1 MHPSAQVGVGSTSRR
16 IKLQNGYVVMQARA
30 FPPGLVAALALALG
44 SMGAQAAVADYKID
58 LDHTYATFAIDHNG
72 ASINRARFDEVSGSV
87 RFDKEAKTGA
97 IDIVVQTASVYSG
110 SKGFD
115 EHLRAPDLFDSAR
128 HPTMRFVSDRLVFDG
143 ERLVEVP
150 GQLTL
155 LGQTHPLTLKAL
167 QFRCYPNT
175 RAKTEACGGDFEA
188 VLDRTLW
195 GMDYLVKAG
204 MPKTVRIGATIEG
217 FKQ

>member
-1 MHPSAQVGVGSTSRR
+1 MMKHAGKGVATLVFPQPSSRKAF
-16 IKLQNGYVVMQARA
+16 IMQARVLPLILA
-30 FPPGLVAALALALG
+30 SITWAAGLSVAH
-44 SMGAQAAVADYKID
+44 AAPTDYKID

-72 ASINRARFDEVSGSV
+72 AAINRARFGEVSGSV
-87 RFDKEAKTGA
+87 RFDKEAKAGT

-115 EHLRAPDLFDSAR
+115 EHLRTADLFDVAK
-128 HPTMRFVSDRLVFDG
+128 HPTMRFVSDHLVFDG

-167 QFRCYPNT
+167 QFRCYANP

-188 VLDRTLW
+188 VIDRTQW
-195 GMDYLVKAG
+195 GMDYLVKVG
-204 MPKTVRIGATIEG
+204 IPKSVRIGATIEA

>member
-1 MHPSAQVGVGSTSRR
+1 M
-16 IKLQNGYVVMQARA
+16 MQARLLSLILA
-30 FPPGLVAALALALG
+30 SAAWAMGSLAAH
-44 SMGAQAAVADYKID
+44 AAPADYKID

-72 ASINRARFDEVSGSV
+72 ASINRARFGEVSGSV
-87 RFDKEAKTGA
+87 RFDKEAGAGA
-97 IDIVVQTASVYSG
+97 IDIVVQTASAYSG

-115 EHLRAPDLFDSAR
+115 EHLRTADLFDTAR
-128 HPTMRFVSDRLVFDG
+128 HPTMRFVSNRLVFDG

-155 LGQTHPLTLKAL
+155 LSQTHPVTLKAL
-167 QFRCYPNT
+167 QFRCYPNQ

-188 VLDRTLW
+188 VIDRTLW
-195 GMDYLVKAG
+195 GMDYLVKEG
-204 MPKTVRIGATIEG
+204 MPKSVRIGATIEA